1 MTEKTYLASVE
12 LAMQRSY
19 AAFVAVVFLAWSA
32 TLLSVAERMTP
43 ALQAVGVAVVGLLA
57 AEFVRGWRARLG
69 LPDVLAA
76 TTVAVGLFCAVAT
89 SAHVDMVVGL
99 RCQPAVLAAV
109 LAGGLLPRRVGWP
122 WCAAICV
129 GQIASSWPVDGAV
142 GAIEGVWPVM
152 AAAVA
157 AGMVVDAMRMAGAN
171 ADRSQQAVL
180 RVRAREADAT
190 GRRAAHRAFQ
200 RVLHDDVT
208 SALRGVRTWGPGEP
222 DVRSACAAAVEAA
235 ARAPVSPG
243 PDATADLRA
252 GLADVLARHAP
263 APSIGTAGWTGPL
276 DVPAPVAGAT
286 LRAAAEVVRNVER
299 HARATSLAVSLSG
312 DADDVTLTISDDGVG
327 FDRAVPASSVGL
339 RRSVF
344 DGMADIGGHATVR
357 SAPGRGTTVTL
368 AWRRA
373 AARPAPAASTVVERI
388 ALAVGDVRRPL
399 VAVCVPYLVGTGLV
413 AVAHVD
419 DAPSADWLLAGY
431 VLMSVATLVLLRRA
445 DRPVRGWAVAVV
457 AACSL
462 GGVITSLRLVPPE
475 SIDDYGSWPI
485 GALTPLLV
493 VMITIRPVWETV
505 FALAVEEVAVVIALG
520 QGELV
525 ARSVTDVL
533 PALSAPTFGVAMGY
547 VVTRTLARLGAVVLD
562 ANAVRAAIV
571 EGEAAREARAA
582 LHRQRMGE
590 IGAEILPFLRRIAAG
605 RELTGVVDPR
615 GHARLLEA
623 MARDEL
629 HVPGVLDA
637 ATREQLWRAR
647 ASGCTVTI
655 QSDTDA
661 VEPPM
666 AVRVLLTE
674 VLAGGAQPSSVTLSL
689 HPGRDEVEVSLVAEP
704 GDTERAARLRRSLS
718 PIRTLVEDAPDAT
731 WARALVPTA
740 PGAVSSI
747 SGT

>member
-1 MTEKTYLASVE
+1 
-12 LAMQRSY
+12 
-19 AAFVAVVFLAWSA
+19 
-32 TLLSVAERMTP
+32 
-43 ALQAVGVAVVGLLA
+43 
-57 AEFVRGWRARLG
+57 
-69 LPDVLAA
+69 
-76 TTVAVGLFCAVAT
+76 
-89 SAHVDMVVGL
+89 
-99 RCQPAVLAAV
+99 
-109 LAGGLLPRRVGWP
+109 
-122 WCAAICV
+122 
-129 GQIASSWPVDGAV
+129 
-142 GAIEGVWPVM
+142 
-152 AAAVA
+152 
-157 AGMVVDAMRMAGAN
+157 VVDAMRVAGAN

-180 RVRAREADAT
+180 RAQAREADAA

-208 SALRGVRTWGPGEP
+208 SALRGVGAWGPAEP

-235 ARAPVSPG
+235 GQAPVLSE
-243 PDATADLRA
+243 PDATTDLRA
-252 GLADVLARHAP
+252 GLADVVARHAP
-263 APSIGTAGWTGPL
+263 ALRTGAADPAGPIE
-276 DVPAPVAGAT
+276 VPAPVAAAT

-299 HARATSLAVSLSG
+299 HARATSLAVRLSG
-312 DADDVTLTISDDGVG
+312 DANDFTLTISDNGVG
-327 FDRAVPASSVGL
+327 FDRDVPASSVGL

-344 DGMADIGGHATVR
+344 DGMADVGGHAAVR

-368 AWRRA
+368 GWRRE
-373 AARPAPAASTVVERI
+373 ARPAAATSTVVERI

-419 DAPSADWLLAGY
+419 DVPTSGWLLAGY
-431 VLMSVATLVLLRRA
+431 VLLSAATLVLLRRA
-445 DRPVRGWAVAVV
+445 DRPSRGWAVAVV

-462 GGVITSLRLVPPE
+462 AGVITSLWLVPQD

-485 GALTPLLV
+485 GALTPLFV
-493 VMITIRPVWETV
+493 VMITIRPVWETML
-505 FALAVEEVAVVIALG
+505 ALTVEEVAILIALG

-533 PALSAPTFGVAMGY
+533 PAMVAPAFGVAMGY

-562 ANAVRAAIV
+562 ANAAQAAIV
-571 EGEAAREARAA
+571 EAEAAREARAA
-582 LHRQRMGE
+582 LHRQRVGE

-605 RELTGVVDPR
+605 RELTGVGDPR
-615 GHARLLEA
+615 RHARLLEA

-637 ATREQLWRAR
+637 DTRERLWRAR
-647 ASGCTVTI
+647 AAGCTVTI

-674 VLAGGAQPSSVTLSL
+674 VLAGGTRPRSVTLSL
-689 HPGRDEVEVSLVAEP
+689 HPGKDEVEVSLVAEP
-704 GDTERAARLRRSLS
+704 GDAERAARLRRSL
-718 PIRTLVEDAPDAT
+718 PPVRTFVEDGPDAT
-731 WARALVPTA
+731 WARTLVPTA
-740 PGAVSSI
+740 VGELSPK